1 MRDAARPC
9 WLLTLCFAGSTSAIA
24 SPISPRSGEAG
35 GYTAPPELRTW
46 QPFTYAP
53 PAVRRKVVRDY
64 VKRQSL
70 TLPVLPPLRVLLIGG
85 VASGKGTLA
94 PMISHAFSCRVV
106 GIGQLLRGET
116 RAGTRRGLEVADLM
130 AAGALLDD
138 RLVLKIL
145 NDRLAGAPDSARS
158 GWLLDGF
165 PRTQEQVE
173 ASLNSPE
180 CPLLPPVATE
190 CHWWALAGGGD
201 PESRV
206 VGAQTGR
213 GGAS

>member
-1 MRDAARPC
+1 MEMVAARPC
-9 WLLTLCFAGSTSAIA
+9 WLLTICFAGSTSAIA
-24 SPISPRSGEAG
+24 SPIFPRSGEAG

-94 PMISHAFSCRVV
+94 PMISHAFGCRVV

-173 ASLNSPE
+173 ASLSAPE
-180 CPLLPPVATE
+180 CP
-190 CHWWALAGGGD
+190 
-201 PESRV
+201 
-206 VGAQTGR
+206 
-213 GGAS
+213 

>member
-1 MRDAARPC
+1 MPAHEMMLAAT
-9 WLLTLCFAGSTSAIA
+9 LLTLTYFIGSTSAIA
-24 SPISPRSGEAG
+24 SPIFPRSGEAG

-116 RAGTRRGLEVADLM
+116 RAGTRRGLEVAELM

-145 NDRLAGAPDSARS
+145 SDRLAGAPASERS

-173 ASLNSPE
+173 AFLSAPDR
-180 CPLLPPVATE
+180 P
-190 CHWWALAGGGD
+190 
-201 PESRV
+201 
-206 VGAQTGR
+206 
-213 GGAS
+213 

>member
-1 MRDAARPC
+1 
-9 WLLTLCFAGSTSAIA
+9 
-24 SPISPRSGEAG
+24 
-35 GYTAPPELRTW
+35 
-46 QPFTYAP
+46 
-53 PAVRRKVVRDY
+53 
-64 VKRQSL
+64 
-70 TLPVLPPLRVLLIGG
+70 VLPPLRVLLIGG

-138 RLVLKIL
+138 RLVLKIN

-180 CPLLPPVATE
+180 CP
-190 CHWWALAGGGD
+190 
-201 PESRV
+201 
-206 VGAQTGR
+206 
-213 GGAS
+213 